1 MAMFI
6 KLGFRNLFRNKRR
19 TLLTALVIGISLAAL
34 IISHG
39 MMLGI
44 TENMVSAITESMV
57 GEGQIHHH
65 KFRRS
70 LKAEYL
76 IEDAPRLQQRLAADS
91 RVRAFAPRTL
101 SFGMLAAPKGM
112 GNVMVVG
119 IDPAKER
126 TISRLSRQIVAG
138 DYPSDE
144 NSLVIG
150 KRLKDRLKVRV
161 GDKVVLTMTAVGTG
175 DVAQQ
180 LLRITGVFQTGS
192 KAVDETSIYLH
203 IAKAREL
210 LAIPGKSHEIAL
222 AFHDRLALEQPS
234 HPFWQD
240 YSTGLNAAESWR
252 DILSSFVAMMKAGK
266 QSQGL
271 VALILMILTG
281 ITITNTLFMALY
293 ERMFEFAVLQAL
305 GTKGR
310 SIVVMILAE
319 SFFLG
324 VLSLGIAAIVTALAG
339 VPLAIWGLD
348 YSGVEFSDV
357 TFLEP
362 ITYVPSLYQF
372 TVLPAAALVFTVLVA
387 IYPALYA
394 GRLKVIDALR
404 RTL

>member
-6 KLGFRNLFRNKRR
+6 KLGYRNLFRNKRR
-19 TLLTALVIGISLAAL
+19 TILTALVIGISLAAL
-34 IISHG
+34 IISNG

-44 TENMVSAITESMV
+44 TDNLVSTITESMI

-76 IEDAPRLQQRLAADS
+76 IEDAAKLEQRLAADP

-112 GNVMVVG
+112 GNVMVMG

-126 TISRLSRQIVAG
+126 TISRLARQIVEG
-138 DYPSDE
+138 EYPSSE
-144 NSLVIG
+144 NALLIG
-150 KRLKDRLKVRV
+150 KRLQDRLKVRV
-161 GDKVVLTMTAVGTG
+161 GDKVVLTMTAVATG

-180 LLRITGVFQTGS
+180 LLRITGVFQSGA
-192 KAVDETSIYLH
+192 KALDERSVFLH
-203 IAKAREL
+203 IDKAREL
-210 LAIPGKSHEIAL
+210 LAIPGKAHEIAL

-234 HPFWQD
+234 HAFWQD
-240 YSTGLNAAESWR
+240 YSVGLNAAESWR
-252 DILSSFVAMMKAGK
+252 QILASFVAMMKAGK

-271 VALILMILTG
+271 VALILMILVG
-281 ITITNTLFMALY
+281 ISITNTLFMALY

-305 GTKGR
+305 GTKSQG
-310 SIVVMILAE
+310 IVVMILAE

-324 VLSLGIAAIVTALAG
+324 LISLGIAAIVTVLAG

-372 TVLPAAALVFTVLVA
+372 TVLPAAALVFTVVVA

-394 GRLKVIDALR
+394 GRLKIIDAIR
-404 RTL
+404 RSM

>member
-6 KLGFRNLFRNKRR
+6 KLGYRNLFRNKRR
-19 TLLTALVIGISLAAL
+19 TILTALVIGISLSAL
-34 IISHG
+34 IISNG

-44 TENMVSAITESMV
+44 TDNLVSAITESMI

-76 IEDAPRLQQRLAADS
+76 IEDAAGLEQRLAADP

-112 GNVMVVG
+112 GNVMVMG
-119 IDPAKER
+119 IDPSKEK

-138 DYPSDE
+138 EYPAGE
-144 NSLVIG
+144 NALVIG
-150 KRLKDRLKVRV
+150 KRLQDRLKVRV

-180 LLRITGVFQTGS
+180 LLRITGVFQSGTRTL
-192 KAVDETSIYLH
+192 DEKSIYLH

-234 HPFWQD
+234 HEFWQD
-240 YSTGLNAAESWR
+240 YSQGSNAAESWR
-252 DILSSFVAMMKAGK
+252 QILASFVTMMKAGK

-271 VALILMILTG
+271 VALILMILVG
-281 ITITNTLFMALY
+281 ISITNTLFMALY

-305 GTKGR
+305 GTKSRG
-310 SIVVMILAE
+310 IVVMILAE

-324 VLSLGIAAIVTALAG
+324 VISLGIAAIVTVLAG

-357 TFLEP
+357 TFIEP

-372 TVLPAAALVFTVLVA
+372 TVLPAAALVFTVAVA

-394 GRLKVIDALR
+394 GRLKIIDAIGR
-404 RTL
+404 SI

>member
-34 IISHG
+34 IISDG
-39 MMLGI
+39 MMRGI
-44 TENMVSAITESMV
+44 TKNLVGAVTESMV
-57 GEGQIHHH
+57 SEGQIHHNQ
-65 KFRRS
+65 FRRS

-76 IEDAPRLQQRLAADS
+76 IENAAEVQRRLRADP

-112 GNVMVVG
+112 GNVVVVG

-126 TISRLSRQIVAG
+126 AISRLSRQIVAG
-138 DYPSDE
+138 QYVGSADA
-144 NSLVIG
+144 LVIG
-150 KRLKDRLKVRV
+150 KRLKERLKVRV

-180 LLRITGVFQTGS
+180 LLRITGVFQTGT
-192 KAVDETSIYLH
+192 KALDDTSIYLH
-203 IAKAREL
+203 IDKARQL

-240 YSTGLNAAESWR
+240 YSTGQNAAESWR
-252 DILSSFVAMMKAGK
+252 QILASFVAMMKAGD

-271 VALILMILTG
+271 VALILMILVG

-293 ERMFEFAVLQAL
+293 ERMFEFAVLQAV
-305 GTKGR
+305 GTKAR
-310 SIVVMILAE
+310 EIVIMILAE

-324 VLSLGIAAIVTALAG
+324 LVSLGIAAIVTLLAG
-339 VPLAIWGLD
+339 VPLAVWGLD

-357 TFLEP
+357 TFIEP
-362 ITYVPSLYQF
+362 ITYVPAWYQF
-372 TVLPAAALVFTVLVA
+372 TVLPLGALVFTVLVA
-387 IYPALYA
+387 VYPALYA
-394 GRLKVIDALR
+394 GRLKVIDAMR
-404 RTL
+404 RSL